1 MWSETERVM
10 LGIIM
15 DLCEM
20 CRRLLIIIKNQQ
32 IELEKLNVNKQMLD
46 QWRRETDAIE
56 RKYNQIEK

>member
-1 MWSETERVM
+1 M
-10 LGIIM
+10 LGIFM

-20 CRRLLIIIKNQQ
+20 CRRLLIIVKNQQ